1 MVQLFCHLFGDYIF
15 QSDWQALNKSKKS
28 FPCLIHCLCYT
39 FPFILITQD
48 WRALL
53 CIFASHFVFDRWPFI
68 IRRIIW
74 FKNHFNPKGEYP
86 AFGYC
91 DSTGYFDDSP
101 YNTNKPKLD
110 VVEYGPFGKPRHF
123 FITIWLYIITDNTF
137 HLLCNYFAI
146 KYLGQ

>member
-1 MVQLFCHLFGDYIF
+1 M
-15 QSDWQALNKSKKS
+15 ALNKSKKS

-53 CIFASHFVFDRWPFI
+53 AIFVSHFIFDRWPFL

-74 FKNHFNPKGEYP
+74 FKNHFNFKGEYP
-86 AFGYC
+86 AFDAC
-91 DSTGYFDDSP
+91 NSTGYYDDSP
-101 YNTNKPKLD
+101 YNTWPPKNLAGHKAPD
-110 VVEYGPFGKPRHF
+110 WWGKPRHF

-137 HLLCNYFAI
+137 HLLCNYLAI